1 MEYNSVP
8 IFPYSILI
16 EPVGPA
22 GNCLDPE
29 SVKIW
34 IPDPEILKS
43 GFFESCRARYG
54 FRYVPMKPRWVL
66 GAKFWTGTY
75 QRKMGRPILKWRR
88 SIAPLLELRVDLS
101 QVAKIRVA
109 LSQAAMTTES
119 IKGKNFQI
127 ILNQMEVDAFGNKDW
142 MPWIKSWKWT
152 CTTTKTGNAENG
164 INDK

>member
-29 SVKIW
+29 SVKIR

-54 FRYVPMKPRWVL
+54 FRLCLIR
-66 GAKFWTGTY
+66 TY
-75 QRKMGRPILKWRR
+75 EVKMSFRGKILDR
-88 SIAPLLELRVDLS
+88 DLP
-101 QVAKIRVA
+101 
-109 LSQAAMTTES
+109 E
-119 IKGKNFQI
+119 
-127 ILNQMEVDAFGNKDW
+127 
-142 MPWIKSWKWT
+142 
-152 CTTTKTGNAENG
+152 ENG
-164 INDK
+164 RAYFEMEEVYSTPFGA

>member
-29 SVKIW
+29 SVKIR

-54 FRYVPMKPRWVL
+54 FRY
-66 GAKFWTGTY
+66 
-75 QRKMGRPILKWRR
+75 QRKMGGPILKRRR
-88 SIAPLLELRVDLS
+88 SIAPLLELQSRLVPG
-101 QVAKIRVA
+101 R
-109 LSQAAMTTES
+109 QA
-119 IKGKNFQI
+119 
-127 ILNQMEVDAFGNKDW
+127 
-142 MPWIKSWKWT
+142 
-152 CTTTKTGNAENG
+152 
-164 INDK
+164 